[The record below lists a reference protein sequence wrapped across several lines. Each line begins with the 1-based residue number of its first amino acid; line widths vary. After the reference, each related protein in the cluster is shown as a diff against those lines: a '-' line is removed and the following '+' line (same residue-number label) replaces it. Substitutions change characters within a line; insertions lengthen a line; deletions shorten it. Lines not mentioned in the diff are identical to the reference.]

1 MRPSANWAAGP
12 KASSSEEAQRR
23 LAEYG
28 PNELAEAG
36 VKSPW
41 RILAEQ
47 FTSLLI
53 IILIIAAVVS
63 AFLGDY
69 EDAIVIMA
77 IVVLNGALGFRQ
89 EYKAEKTMSALRKLA
104 APVVRVRRAG
114 EVTEVAAAD
123 LVPGDVVLLEA
134 GNVIPAD
141 ARLIHSASLRVQEAA
156 LTGES
161 EPVEKI
167 AEALAQPE
175 VPLADRVNML
185 FMGTSASYGRAE
197 AVIVGTGMDTELGK
211 IAGMIQN
218 VERDPT
224 PLQKRLGQLGRWL
237 AIAALVLVIVI
248 FAQGLIRGEDLR
260 IMFLTAVSMAVAA
273 VPEGL
278 PAIVTVALSL
288 GAQRMLRRKALIR
301 KLPAV
306 ETLGSVTVICSDKT
320 GTLTE
325 NRMTVVI
332 LDVVGHE
339 IDLQQ
344 EMKHGHPAALAAVDA
359 GQARELLQD
368 KPAVPVLVAG
378 GSLCNDSILQIGERR
393 GRRSSHARGV
403 SRPGRPDRGRHRHR
417 GRAAGAD
424 EARTGASLPAHQGDT
439 VRVGAQAHDHRPQP
453 TSGDRLGTGGV
464 ERLPGDRERRG
475 GVVHQGGARIH
486 PAPRPSGSG
495 TENGSSPGTR

>member
-1 MRPSANWAAGP
+1 MTDWYRLSADETLSELGSRPEGL
-12 KASSSEEAQRR
+12 SSEEAQRR
-23 LAEYG
+23 LAEHG

-63 AFLGDY
+63 AYLGDY

-167 AEALAQPE
+167 AEALAQSE

-197 AVIVGTGMDTELGK
+197 AVIVGTGMGTELGK

-218 VERDPT
+218 VEREPT

-248 FAQGLIRGEDLR
+248 FAQGLMQGRR
-260 IMFLTAVSMAVAA
+260 
-273 VPEGL
+273 PEGHVPDGREHGRGRRARGPARYRDRGPL
-278 PAIVTVALSL
+278 PRCAENAAPQGPHPQATGRRDAGLRDRHLL
-288 GAQRMLRRKALIR
+288 GQ
-301 KLPAV
+301 
-306 ETLGSVTVICSDKT
+306 D
-320 GTLTE
+320 
-325 NRMTVVI
+325 
-332 LDVVGHE
+332 
-339 IDLQQ
+339 
-344 EMKHGHPAALAAVDA
+344 GHPHREPHDGGHTGRRRPRDRPAAGDEARSSRGPRRGGCGPGKGVAP
-359 GQARELLQD
+359 GQARG
-368 KPAVPVLVAG
+368 PRA
-378 GSLCNDSILQIGERR
+378 R
-393 GRRSSHARGV
+393 GRGLSVQRLHTA
-403 SRPGRPDRGRHRHR
+403 DR
-417 GRAAGAD
+417 
-424 EARTGASLPAHQGDT
+424 
-439 VRVGAQAHDHRPQP
+439 
-453 TSGDRLGTGGV
+453 
-464 ERLPGDRERRG
+464 
-475 GVVHQGGARIH
+475 
-486 PAPRPSGSG
+486 
-495 TENGSSPGTR
+495 